1 MQTEPSTFILQPATP
16 TRAWLIQNP
25 AAGQDDWDEQIAA
38 ARATLREVGW
48 EVTVEQTAGPGDATA
63 FARAAVAAEADVV
76 VVAGGDGTVNEA
88 LQGLAGQQRTA
99 LAVLPG
105 GTVNIW
111 ATELGVKKDEADVAR
126 RIAAGKRHVVDLGR
140 VNDRYFL
147 MVASAGFD
155 AEANAAVNE
164 SAALRRLKRLAG
176 VVPYALAALLTA
188 LRFRPPRVALFI
200 DGEPVTRRLLM
211 LVVGN
216 TRLYGGVAEIAHQ
229 ARANDGLLDVVA
241 LGGRGPLDLLRR
253 GWSVLRRR
261 QYEDPAITYRRARRV
276 VLDPPRPLRLQADG
290 EDIGATPATFQV
302 VPDALAVIILAETP
316 PGFLGEPEEQ

>member
-1 MQTEPSTFILQPATP
+1 MQTEPSTFNLYPSTP

-25 AAGQDDWDEQIAA
+25 AAGQDGWDERIAA
-38 ARATLREVGW
+38 AQAALREAGW
-48 EVTVEQTAGPGDATA
+48 EVTVERTSGPGDATTL
-63 FARAAVAAEADVV
+63 ARAAVEVGADVV

-88 LQGLAGQQRTA
+88 LQGLAGQRRTA

-111 ATELGVKKDEADVAR
+111 ATELGIKKDEADVAR
-126 RIAAGKRHVVDLGR
+126 RIASGKRRVVDLGR

-147 MVASAGFD
+147 MVASAGVD

-164 SAALRRLKRLAG
+164 SGALKRLKRVAG
-176 VVPYALAALLTA
+176 IVPYAMAALLTA
-188 LRFRPPRVALFI
+188 FRFRPQRVALAI

-261 QYEDPAITYRRARRV
+261 QYADPAITYRQARRV
-276 VLDPPRPLRLQADG
+276 VLDPTRPLRLQADG

-302 VPDALAVIILAETP
+302 IPDALEVVILAETP
-316 PGFLGEPEEQ
+316 PGFLGEPEER